1 MTSNQSRRFA
11 TALVS
16 GILALAVA
24 GAQSTPSTDPRQST
38 SDRIAAARFNQS
50 PLTVTPAVKFA
61 LPVSYAS
68 AGFFATSVA
77 IADLNGDGNPDIVVA
92 NSCQTDSNGE
102 SNCSAGGAVGVLLR
116 NGDGTLQS
124 SVSYNSGGAAALSVA
139 IADLNGDGHP
149 DIVVANQ
156 CISTSNCSGGVVGVL
171 IGNGDGTFQ
180 PAVIYAAGYGAEAV
194 AVGNL
199 NPNGHPAVV
208 VANQCMAAGNCTV
221 GGVSVLLSNGN
232 GTLGAPTTYSS
243 GGQDADAVVIK
254 DLDGDGLLD
263 VVVANQCVTKSS
275 CKTGGI
281 GVLPGNG
288 DGTLRTASTYSSG
301 GYSALSL
308 AVADVNG
315 DGQPDIV
322 VTSLCAQSAN
332 CVNGLVGILLGN
344 GNGLFRQAVTYSS
357 SGYGASSIAIGD
369 VNGDGIPDLVVDDIC
384 KTISNCS
391 KGGISVLLGSG
402 GGTFQAPLIYS
413 SDGYNATSVALEDVN
428 GDNRPDIVTSNYCL
442 TKSACNGTV
451 AVLLNTTQIKTTTAI
466 VSSTNPSSL
475 NQSVMFTATLTS
487 SPTVP
492 DGELVT
498 FYQGSTVLGTAP
510 IASNVAKF
518 TASFSKASTYTIKAA
533 YAGDAFHK
541 KSSGTVKQVVNQ

>member
-1 MTSNQSRRFA
+1 MKSNQSPLFA

-16 GILALAVA
+16 GILTLALA
-24 GAQSTPSTDPRQST
+24 GAQSTPSTDPHQSA
-38 SDRIAAARFNQS
+38 SDRMAAARFNQS
-50 PLTVTPAVKFA
+50 PLTVAPAVKFA

-68 AGFFATSVA
+68 EGFFATSVA

-92 NSCQTDSNGE
+92 NSCQTGSNGE

-116 NGDGTLQS
+116 NSDGTLQS

-180 PAVIYAAGYGAEAV
+180 PAVTYAAGFGAEAV

-208 VANQCMAAGNCTV
+208 VANQCLAAGNCTV
-221 GGVSVLLSNGN
+221 GGVSVLLGNGN
-232 GTLGAPTTYSS
+232 GTLNVPTTYSS

-254 DLDGDGLLD
+254 DLNGDGLLD
-263 VVVANQCVTKSS
+263 VVVANQCVTKSN

-315 DGQPDIV
+315 DGQPDVV
-322 VTSLCAQSAN
+322 VTSLCGQSAN
-332 CVNGLVGILLGN
+332 CVNGIVGVLLGN
-344 GNGLFRQAVTYSS
+344 GNGLRQAVTYSS

-384 KTISNCS
+384 KTISNCA

-402 GGTFQAPLIYS
+402 GGIFQAPLIYS

-428 GDNRPDIVTSNYCL
+428 GDNRPDIVTANYCS

-451 AVLLNTTQIKTTTAI
+451 AVLLNTTQVKTTTAI
-466 VSSTNPSSL
+466 ASSTNPSSL
-475 NQSVMFTATLTS
+475 DQSVVFTATLTS
-487 SPTVP
+487 SPSVP

-510 IASNVAKF
+510 VASNVAKF
-518 TASFSKASTYTIKAA
+518 TASFSKAGTFTIKAA